1 MNKNNKIRKLE
12 KQWLRNNKVPV
23 NDILQDVVWNVK
35 FVYDEN
41 IKTGYIVRH
50 KTFKNTYMLLPL
62 SIGKGFTVFKKTH
75 IQWIESAF
83 NGNKL
88 YYRNINWN
96 N

>member
-1 MNKNNKIRKLE
+1 MNNKIRKLE

-35 FVYDEN
+35 FVYDKN

-50 KTFKNTYMLLPL
+50 KIIKNTYMLLPL

-88 YYRNINWN
+88 YYKNINWN

>member
-1 MNKNNKIRKLE
+1 MNNKIRKLE
-12 KQWLRNNKVPV
+12 KQWLKKNKVPV

-62 SIGKGFTVFKKTH
+62 SIGKGFMVFKKTH

-83 NGNKL
+83 NGVKL
-88 YYRNINWN
+88 HYKNINWN

>member
-1 MNKNNKIRKLE
+1 MNNKIRKLE

-35 FVYDEN
+35 FIYDEN

-50 KTFKNTYMLLPL
+50 KTIKNTYMLLPL
-62 SIGKGFTVFKKTH
+62 SIGKGFMVFKKTH

-88 YYRNINWN
+88 YYKNINWN

>member
-1 MNKNNKIRKLE
+1 MDIKKIRKLE
-12 KQWLRNNKVPV
+12 KQWLKTNKVPV
-23 NDILQDVVWNVK
+23 DNILQEVVWNVK
-35 FVYDEN
+35 FVYDNE
-41 IKTGYIVRH
+41 IKTGYIVRD
-50 KTFKNTYMLLPL
+50 KTIKNAYMLLPL

-88 YYRNINWN
+88 YYKNIDWN

>member
-1 MNKNNKIRKLE
+1 MNNKIRKLE

-23 NDILQDVVWNVK
+23 NEILQDVVWNVK

-62 SIGKGFTVFKKTH
+62 SIAKGFTVFKKTH

-88 YYRNINWN
+88 YYKNINWN

>member
-1 MNKNNKIRKLE
+1 MNNKIRKLE
-12 KQWLRNNKVPV
+12 KQWLKKNKVPV
-23 NDILQDVVWNVK
+23 NEILQDVVWNVK

-83 NGNKL
+83 NGVKL
-88 YYRNINWN
+88 HYKNINWN
-96 N
+96 D

>member
-1 MNKNNKIRKLE
+1 MDIKKIRKLE
-12 KQWLRNNKVPV
+12 KQWLKKNKVPV

-41 IKTGYIVRH
+41 IETGYIVKD
-50 KTFKNTYMLLPL
+50 KTIKNTYMLLPL

-88 YYRNINWN
+88 YYKNIDWTN
-96 N
+96 

>member
-1 MNKNNKIRKLE
+1 MDIKKIRKLE
-12 KQWLRNNKVPV
+12 KQWLKTNKVPV
-23 NDILQDVVWNVK
+23 NEILQDVVWNVK

-50 KTFKNTYMLLPL
+50 KTFKNDYMLLPL

-88 YYRNINWN
+88 HYKNIDWTS
-96 N
+96 